1 MPSHAKKGP
10 PTTHVIPE
18 TSVADA
24 IANLE
29 AAGAAIDRDEDDE
42 GEDL

>member
-18 TSVADA
+18 ASVTAA
-24 IANLE
+24 LENLE
-29 AAGAAIDRDEDDE
+29 VAGAMLNQDIEDCR
-42 GEDL
+42 ED